1 MARGW
6 ESKGVEEQQAEHGN
20 SASAAKPS
28 RNPAQIARSRQGDD
42 LKLRR
47 QHVLQ
52 QLEVAQNAQHRQ
64 LLENTLAFLN
74 DQISG
79 LEQTP

>member
-6 ESKGVEEQQAEHGN
+6 ESKGVEEQQAEHI
-20 SASAAKPS
+20 SPATVKPS
-28 RNPAQIARSRQGDD
+28 RDPAEMARARQRDD

-52 QLEVAQNAQHRQ
+52 QLEVAQNAHHRQ
-64 LLENTLAFLN
+64 LLEDTLSYLDN
-74 DQISG
+74 QIG
-79 LEQTP
+79 VLERTS

>member
-6 ESKGVEEQQAEHGN
+6 ESKGIEEQQAEHIG
-20 SASAAKPS
+20 SVSEAKPS
-28 RNPAQIARSRQGDD
+28 RDQAEIVRVRQRAD

-47 QHVLQ
+47 RHVLQ
-52 QLEVAQNAQHRQ
+52 QLETVQNTRHRQ
-64 LLENTLAFLN
+64 LLDDTLSYLD
-74 DQISG
+74 DQLRA